1 MFFAG
6 GPLPQGVDPSD
17 TIQSFILRASLPPIA
32 QRGSWR
38 LFCKRSLLIKEQ
50 QLGRE
55 HLSTA
60 IGLNNLAAL
69 YESQDKY
76 EEAEPLMKQVLE
88 RNGYR
93 VIDTDNGLD
102 AASRAQYIHPDLVL
116 VDLDVPLLY
125 ELVAARQIVKQ
136 AQLGVVPVV
145 IITHEEV
152 MDPYPLMEVGVRRNE
167 YVTRLSDYEQLEHL
181 LDYLLP
187 VEPQA
192 A

>member
-1 MFFAG
+1 MSLNLNRAKTLDHLVEHISRR
-6 GPLPQGVDPSD
+6 PPSADNPVVLMVEDRKD
-17 TIQSFILRASLPPIA
+17 TR
-32 QRGSWR
+32 
-38 LFCKRSLLIKEQ
+38 
-50 QLGRE
+50 
-55 HLSTA
+55 T
-60 IGLNNLAAL
+60 
-69 YESQDKY
+69 
-76 EEAEPLMKQVLE
+76 LMKEVLE
-88 RNGYR
+88 RNGYC
-93 VIDTDNGLD
+93 VIDTDNGQD
-102 AASRAQYIHPDLVL
+102 AASRARYVHPDLIL

-167 YVTRLSDYEQLEHL
+167 YVTRLSNYDQLQHL

-187 VEPQA
+187 MEPQA

>member
-1 MFFAG
+1 MSLNLYKPKPPDRVAEHVLRRPANVG
-6 GPLPQGVDPSD
+6 NPVVLMVEDRKD
-17 TIQSFILRASLPPIA
+17 T
-32 QRGSWR
+32 
-38 LFCKRSLLIKEQ
+38 RS
-50 QLGRE
+50 
-55 HLSTA
+55 
-60 IGLNNLAAL
+60 
-69 YESQDKY
+69 
-76 EEAEPLMKQVLE
+76 LMKQVLE